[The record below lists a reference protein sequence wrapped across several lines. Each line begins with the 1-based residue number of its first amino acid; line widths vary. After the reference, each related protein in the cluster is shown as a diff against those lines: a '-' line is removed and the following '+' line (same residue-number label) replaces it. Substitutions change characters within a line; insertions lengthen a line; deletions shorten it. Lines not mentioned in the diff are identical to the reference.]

1 MRTTTKDLRVSPPRH
16 LRVLRRPCHQRLAA
30 VRHRC
35 RPRQRLWPVTND
47 LGELRCTGDQRTCQA
62 CQSDPALAQF
72 CTAVSRRCRLPVSMQ
87 RDDKAVSRESV
98 PHAFTRLRRHPN
110 FSAWRGGLDMLADV
124 VARDPM
130 LASCA
135 ASPPVP
141 AARQRVEAHSIMVRS
156 DAVSEALDMLNRPD
170 RPRAC
175 PCPWAPSRMPWPRRS
190 FTASVGE

>member
-1 MRTTTKDLRVSPPRH
+1 
-16 LRVLRRPCHQRLAA
+16 
-30 VRHRC
+30 
-35 RPRQRLWPVTND
+35 
-47 LGELRCTGDQRTCQA
+47 
-62 CQSDPALAQF
+62 
-72 CTAVSRRCRLPVSMQ
+72 MQ

-141 AARQRVEAHSIMVRS
+141 AARQRVEAHSITVRS
-156 DAVSEALDMLNRPD
+156 DAV
-170 RPRAC
+170 
-175 PCPWAPSRMPWPRRS
+175 
-190 FTASVGE
+190 